1 MIVYLGPVQQRIARK
16 QVAKSPPT
24 KPWWQIL
31 QGKQKG
37 KIFIIEQT
45 EIFQQ
50 NVLYT
55 RKL

>member
-16 QVAKSPPT
+16 QVAKSPT

-37 KIFIIEQT
+37 KIFISEI
-45 EIFQQ
+45 EIF
-50 NVLYT
+50 
-55 RKL
+55 